1 MMAGMR
7 SETATANPADEP
19 LPSPDV
25 VEEASSENLL
35 AVRDLMVQIPTQG
48 GLTTPVAGLTF
59 SVAAGEILGVV
70 GESGS
75 GKSMSSLALCG
86 LGPTQAMTTGS
97 VALRGQELLGKGERT
112 LRQIR
117 GRDVGYIFQ
126 DPQAALNP
134 LMRCGDQIAE
144 TLRAHKNTPRS
155 RGRQRAVELFEAVGL
170 SEPARRARQYPH
182 ELSGGMRQ
190 RVMIAMAICCDP
202 SLIIADEP
210 TTALDVVIQAQVIN
224 LLRDVRDRTGAGM
237 IFISHDLNLVGSM
250 ADRILVMH
258 GGRIIEQ
265 GATAQILQ
273 SPSHPYTKAL
283 LQSSPD
289 LLGPRVE
296 EFVGVDERIFE
307 AMRGGDIVSGS
318 SPDDTALHHATE
330 LEELL
335 TSDGQGDEFGKPVAV
350 AHQSSVAA
358 ERVAGAVEA
367 VDDADIRNEGRGADT
382 VLQVRDLSVCFGSRG
397 RLGKSTDVFK
407 AVQSVS
413 LDVTKGQIVG
423 VVGESGSGKT
433 TLARALVGLER
444 PSEGTIVYEGLEIFP
459 VRGRRRYRAPRSMQM
474 VFQDPNASLNPRMR
488 VDDLVAEALDIKG
501 TVKTKS
507 ARDEKVCELLT
518 RVGID
523 PDLRRRYPH
532 QFSGGQ
538 RQRIAIARTLAVEP
552 DLLVCDEAVSSLDV
566 SIRAHV
572 LNVLLAER
580 ARSGLSIVFIGHDLS
595 VIRHLADYTVVMNR
609 GHVVEHGPTED
620 VIFRPMHAY
629 TKQLVAASQ
638 YRFERQTAN

>member
-1 MMAGMR
+1 MTVEIPTEAGM
-7 SETATANPADEP
+7 
-19 LPSPDV
+19 
-25 VEEASSENLL
+25 
-35 AVRDLMVQIPTQG
+35 
-48 GLTTPVAGLTF
+48 TTPVAGLSYTL
-59 SVAAGEILGVV
+59 APGEILGVV

-75 GKSMSSLALCG
+75 GKSMSALSLCG
-86 LGPTQAMTTGS
+86 LGPTQAMTGGS
-97 VALRGQELLGKGERT
+97 VQLRGQELLGRSDRA

-134 LMRCGDQIAE
+134 LMTCGDQIAE

-155 RGRQRAVELFEAVGL
+155 QGRKRAVELFEAVGL
-170 SEPARRARQYPH
+170 SNPAQRARQYPH

-202 SLIIADEP
+202 SVIIADEP
-210 TTALDVVIQAQVIN
+210 TTALDVIIQGQVIN
-224 LLRDVRDRTGAGM
+224 LLRDVRDRTGAAM
-237 IFISHDLNLVGSM
+237 LFISHDLNLVGSL

-258 GGRIIEQ
+258 GGRVVEE
-265 GATAQILQ
+265 GSTAQIIEA
-273 SPSHPYTKAL
+273 PKHPYTKAL
-283 LQSSPD
+283 LGSSPD
-289 LLGPRVE
+289 LLGERVQQ
-296 EFVGVDERIFE
+296 FVGVDERIFD
-307 AMRGGDIVSGS
+307 AMRNGDDDAS
-318 SPDDTALHHATE
+318 SPSPEDAALRHAE
-330 LEELL
+330 ALEDLL
-335 TSDGQGDEFGKPVAV
+335 TARDHEQAGSPEQPVHPADDAEPVSYGTTYAGDGASVLKIRELSVRFGMHGKVGRKAAAV
-350 AHQSSVAA
+350 T
-358 ERVAGAVEA
+358 A
-367 VDDADIRNEGRGADT
+367 VD
-382 VLQVRDLSVCFGSRG
+382 
-397 RLGKSTDVFK
+397 
-407 AVQSVS
+407 AVNLEVK
-413 LDVTKGQIVG
+413 KGQILG

-444 PSEGTIVYEGLEIFP
+444 PSEGTIVYDGVEVFP
-459 VRGRRRYRAPRSMQM
+459 VPGRRRYTAPRSIQM

-488 VDDLVAEALDIKG
+488 VDDLVAEGLDIRG
-501 TVKTKS
+501 SAKS
-507 ARDEKVCELLT
+507 KSERDAKVCELLN

-523 PDLRRRYPH
+523 PELRRRYPH

-595 VIRHLADYTVVMNR
+595 VIRHLADYTVVMSR
-609 GHVVEHGPTED
+609 GQVVEHGSTED
-620 VIFRPMHAY
+620 VIFRPQHAY

-638 YRFERQTAN
+638 YRFERQGVG